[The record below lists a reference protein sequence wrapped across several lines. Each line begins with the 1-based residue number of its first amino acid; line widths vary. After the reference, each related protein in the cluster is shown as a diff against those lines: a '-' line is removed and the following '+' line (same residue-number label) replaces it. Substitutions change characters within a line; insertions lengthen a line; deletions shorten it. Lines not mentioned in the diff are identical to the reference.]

1 MRGWRR
7 GKSNT
12 TKGTTGRAKN
22 WCERRSQCDAGR
34 GEWTHASKTKVRPP
48 VELGQRKGQ
57 ETERQRPRDEQV
69 RRRGESAL
77 LLVEPRLLLET
88 ALLALLGVTRIEK
101 VLHVRPRALRRELVA
116 GQLGDPPACA
126 LERARFGLGPIAI
139 APAHHV
145 LLVLLPPVRVW
156 VAVARRGRRVR
167 VRVARRARR
176 RAAIGLG
183 GRRGEVFKVV
193 VDHEVRDRFVR
204 HVRVVIVSVARIRLA
219 RGRLA
224 APAGSYAAEA
234 CACAGRLPRGRLLEV
249 LQRVTAGGV
258 GGRRVVGHG
267 AFAVVGVG
275 VVETRIEGRFGR
287 GGWMGR
293 RRQVRDDVGPY

>member
-1 MRGWRR
+1 MID
-7 GKSNT
+7 GK
-12 TKGTTGRAKN
+12 
-22 WCERRSQCDAGR
+22 
-34 GEWTHASKTKVRPP
+34 THASETAVRPP
-48 VELGQRKGQ
+48 VELCERQGQQ
-57 ETERQRPRDEQV
+57 TQRQRPRDEEV
-69 RRRGESAL
+69 HGGRERAL

-88 ALLALLGVTRIEK
+88 ALLALLGVTRVEEM
-101 VLHVRPRALRRELVA
+101 LHVRPCPLRRELVA

-167 VRVARRARR
+167 VRVARRASR

-183 GRRGEVFKVV
+183 GRRGKVFKVV
-193 VDHEVRDRFVR
+193 IDHEVRDRFVR

-224 APAGSYAAEA
+224 APAGSYTTEA
-234 CACAGRLPRGRLLEV
+234 RARAGRLPRGRLVEV
-249 LQRVTAGGV
+249 LQRVSARGV

-275 VVETRIEGRFGR
+275 VVETRIEGGFGR